1 MSKKLKVIIVTVPNS
16 KRVHPLELAL
26 NNAELLDVVK
36 FDAIMYDRKM
46 AEYTPNFSKQ
56 RALYSK
62 ELSNGEIGCAISHQ
76 NIQNKYQHND
86 DSIIILEDDARIPDI
101 RLFEKVA
108 REFIRIHGDSNAVL
122 SLLAW
127 KELSNGNKKE
137 TPDHKLVR
145 LIGRTPLTVG
155 YVITPKAMESLSKA
169 NSDFAYLPDWP
180 PTRTKFYITKS
191 GVIRHG
197 DHGTDSLIDR
207 SGRKKLSRLK
217 SLSKFT
223 LISYFLHKGEF
234 SGISEFI
241 NFAIK
246 PTVTW
251 RIDRIRLG

>member
-1 MSKKLKVIIVTVPNS
+1 MPEKLKVIIVTVPNS
-16 KRVHPLELAL
+16 KRVQPLESVLK
-26 NNAELLDVVK
+26 NAELLDVVK
-36 FDAIMYDRKM
+36 FEAIMYDRQMDK
-46 AEYTPNFSKQ
+46 YKPNFVKQ

-62 ELSNGEIGCAISHQ
+62 ELSNGEIGCSISHQ
-76 NIQNKYQHND
+76 NIQNKYKRINE
-86 DSIIILEDDARIPDI
+86 SIIILEDDARIPDVRI
-101 RLFEKVA
+101 FEKVA
-108 REFIRIHGDSNAVL
+108 REFIKIYGDCDAVL

-127 KELSNGNKKE
+127 KELSNGGKNA
-137 TPDHKLVR
+137 TPDHKLFR

-155 YVITPKAMESLSKA
+155 YVITPGAMESLSLA

-197 DHGTDSLIDR
+197 DHGTESLIDK
-207 SGRKKLSRLK
+207 SGRKKTSRLK

-223 LISYFLHKGEF
+223 LISYFFNRGEF
-234 SGISEFI
+234 SGISEYI

-246 PTVTW
+246 PTFTW